1 MESGYEIEP
10 GPLGR
15 STRRTPAI
23 VAAVVVVLCIVIAKP
38 WQGPPTTPPPADGA
52 AAAVPSTPTAASPRP
67 VASSLPTPI
76 ETPPWPA
83 ATGGPR
89 ATSLPSWADAVLAP
103 LVRHSG
109 TWGIGDGGAGFRFIR
124 DSPWVGWVEVAP
136 VASQSTP
143 GTVLIWPG
151 TDLCAGL
158 PTLDDRPAFIAVTT
172 PRRLSVDWHLTG
184 WWSDGNRVAS
194 LGDSV
199 RQISSPGERGIKF
212 LERRDLAAWPTGRY
226 EFHVVDGDST
236 VSLTICLVHS
246 E

>member
-23 VAAVVVVLCIVIAKP
+23 VAAIVVVLCIVIAKP
-38 WQGPPTTPPPADGA
+38 WQGPPPPPVAVSVIV
-52 AAAVPSTPTAASPRP
+52 AVPSTATAASP
-67 VASSLPTPI
+67 LPTAI
-76 ETPPWPA
+76 ATTAWPA
-83 ATGGPR
+83 ASGGPPE
-89 ATSLPSWADAVLAP
+89 TTLPAWADAVLAP

-109 TWGIGDGGAGFRFIR
+109 TWGVGDGGAGFRYTR
-124 DSPWVGWVEVAP
+124 DNPSVGWAAVTPE
-136 VASQSTP
+136 ASQSTP
-143 GTVLIWPG
+143 GTIFLWPG
-151 TDLCAGL
+151 TGLCTGL
-158 PTLDDRPAFIAVTT
+158 PTIDDRPAFIAVTT
-172 PRRLSVDWHLTG
+172 PRSLSVDWHLTG
-184 WWSDGNRVAS
+184 WWSDGNQVAS

-212 LERRDLAAWPTGRY
+212 LERRDSAAWPPGRY

-236 VSLTICLVHS
+236 VALTICLVRP